1 MRWTSDP
8 SQHANWYRVNVAGG
22 ADEEHPARHAAARR
36 PAIAGPNTVRTVRH
50 YTAMADQ
57 PMQVVFAL
65 LDARRR
71 HDIAAVTELLDPAVV
86 HQGVTEELV
95 CENRE
100 EVLHNVRRS
109 FQRDDGDIDH
119 LELVAIGG
127 SVIVGLSGSRF
138 RDAPWA
144 ELGDNLFILHTVR
157 DGHVVRMRDFTS
169 RAEAFRA
176 AGGEPLDWT

>member
-1 MRWTSDP
+1 
-8 SQHANWYRVNVAGG
+8 
-22 ADEEHPARHAAARR
+22 
-36 PAIAGPNTVRTVRH
+36 
-50 YTAMADQ
+50 MADQ

-119 LELVAIGG
+119 LELVATGD
-127 SVIVGLSGSRF
+127 SVIVPGGRWGTCRLDLTRQPVSR
-138 RDAPWA
+138 RTPRRRAP
-144 ELGDNLFILHTVR
+144 
-157 DGHVVRMRDFTS
+157 S
-169 RAEAFRA
+169 R
-176 AGGEPLDWT
+176 